1 MRWWPRTRWSPMTCR
16 RGRWWREARHASSG
30 RSLPRTPGA
39 ARDRLAAEVLAID
52 REALRACRQLRG
64 PHVVEEIRLVRDT
77 VLAQDRRDPLH
88 VVGIV
93 ARALRA
99 PADGPDA
106 PFGDAEQ
113 LVPCLRKVH
122 HGPDAAGAVVELL
135 PAARPRRSRNS
146 RVVGVDADDVHH
158 VVARVIAA
166 QRNRPDA

>member
-30 RSLPRTPGA
+30 RSLPPTAGA
-39 ARDRLAAEVLAID
+39 APDRLAAEVLAID

-77 VLAQDRRDPLH
+77 VLAHDRRDPLH

-93 ARALRA
+93 ASALRAPAHVAGIAPRPFRA

-122 HGPDAAGAVVELL
+122 HGPDAAGAV
-135 PAARPRRSRNS
+135 
-146 RVVGVDADDVHH
+146 
-158 VVARVIAA
+158 
-166 QRNRPDA
+166 